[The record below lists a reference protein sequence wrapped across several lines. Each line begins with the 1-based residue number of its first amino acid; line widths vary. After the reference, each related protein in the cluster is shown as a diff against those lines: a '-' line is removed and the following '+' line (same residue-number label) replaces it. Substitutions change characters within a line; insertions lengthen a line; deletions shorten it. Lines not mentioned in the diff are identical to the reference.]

1 MQAPQTRYCS
11 IYANPASNDDLF
23 VKHRG
28 RVHAHSVTRMKVRD
42 LQFPIG
48 NLLSVAIITVPRP
61 SANHYP
67 IYHEVAICSNP
78 TNWRSGISALRS
90 SIRQECGNVHPPK
103 YFASVFRI
111 WDALLFVGIFCSS
124 YSQNWI
130 ITCGLPSLTSLPQ
143 LRYHIRGNQHAHG
156 SWIPSQMIIR
166 DSTGT
171 NMCISLGFYDR
182 R

>member
-1 MQAPQTRYCS
+1 MQAPQTRYCG
-11 IYANPASNDDLF
+11 IYANPASDDDLF

-61 SANHYP
+61 SAHHYP
-67 IYHEVAICSNP
+67 IYHGVAICSNP
-78 TNWRSGISALRS
+78 RNWRSGISALRM
-90 SIRQECGNVHPPK
+90 IIYPAAGRNVHPPK
-103 YFASVFRI
+103 SFASVFRI

-130 ITCGLPSLTSLPQ
+130 YI
-143 LRYHIRGNQHAHG
+143 YDG
-156 SWIPSQMIIR
+156 S
-166 DSTGT
+166 
-171 NMCISLGFYDR
+171 
-182 R
+182 